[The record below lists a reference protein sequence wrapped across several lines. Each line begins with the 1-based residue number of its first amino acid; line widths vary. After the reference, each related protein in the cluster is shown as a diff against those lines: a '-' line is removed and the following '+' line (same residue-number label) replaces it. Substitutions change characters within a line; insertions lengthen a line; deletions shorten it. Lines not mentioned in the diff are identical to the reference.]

1 MQFDIFNKKK
11 VAQLQSELFDT
22 QRALFESQQ
31 FERIA
36 SEKLKMWVNKHDT
49 LLASYKLIKNKME
62 NENKVTDAEIVEDV
76 KAEVTAEEK
85 VAEDVAVQSAPVE
98 PVAVEPTDV
107 EAEPVVEPVAE
118 VTPE

>member
-62 NENKVTDAEIVEDV
+62 NENKVTDAEIV
-76 KAEVTAEEK
+76 
-85 VAEDVAVQSAPVE
+85 
-98 PVAVEPTDV
+98 AVEPTDV